1 MNTHTKTKFV
11 GIKEF
16 RQNIAQLVKTAQS
29 KKERII
35 VMNRNKPL
43 FEIKPFAEDEY
54 LDSLVADVAAARED
68 IAAGRVYTEEEI
80 LKEFNIA

>member
-1 MNTHTKTKFV
+1 MNTSTKFI

-16 RQNIAQLVKTAQS
+16 RQNIAKIVKTAQET
-29 KKERII
+29 KQRIV

-43 FEIKPFAEDEY
+43 FEVTPYEEDVY
-54 LDSLVADVAAARED
+54 LDSLVADIASARED

-80 LKEFNIA
+80 LKEFNVA